1 MKKRVSSKVKRR
13 LCLLSVVLVAVI
25 SIFVGAIFQD
35 WIQIVQNKTL
45 IADLNY
51 EYNELLSQEES
62 LNSEVTKLHDMEY
75 VARYAREKY
84 MYSLPNEII
93 IKIPNSSK

>member
-51 EYNELLSQEES
+51 EYNELLY
-62 LNSEVTKLHDMEY
+62 K
-75 VARYAREKY
+75 
-84 MYSLPNEII
+84 
-93 IKIPNSSK
+93 